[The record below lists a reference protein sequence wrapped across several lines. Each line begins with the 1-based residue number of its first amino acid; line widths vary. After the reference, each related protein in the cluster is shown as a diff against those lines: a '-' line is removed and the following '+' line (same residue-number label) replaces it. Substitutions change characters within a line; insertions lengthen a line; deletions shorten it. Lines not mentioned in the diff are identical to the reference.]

1 MESANKN
8 IRSNINSRLAA
19 TKKKDWVKLVP
30 GIIKGLNKTS
40 FTDWRAP
47 KTPKDIVNMSPKDQ
61 KKISHETYEKKK
73 KRNEKIPG
81 AKIAPLKVGE
91 WVRIALEAKVKGLKL
106 GPKGPKQKWSGKTY
120 QVTKV
125 SNTEMYTLKGL
136 ARRRFKR
143 YWL

>member
-1 MESANKN
+1 MTTACSYLAGHKPKLSSRDDT
-8 IRSNINSRLAA
+8 ISPDTLASTRTRLAQL
-19 TKKKDWVKLVP
+19 KKDR
-30 GIIKGLNKTS
+30 
-40 FTDWRAP
+40 D
-47 KTPKDIVNMSPKDQ
+47 
-61 KKISHETYEKKK
+61 
-73 KRNEKIPG
+73 
-81 AKIAPLKVGE
+81 AKNQHCFKVGE